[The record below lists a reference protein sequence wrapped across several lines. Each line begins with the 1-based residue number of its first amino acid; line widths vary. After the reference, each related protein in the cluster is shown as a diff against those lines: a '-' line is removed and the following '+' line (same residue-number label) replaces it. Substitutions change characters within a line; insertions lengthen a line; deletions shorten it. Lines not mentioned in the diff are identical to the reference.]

1 VQFVDSHCHLNYK
14 SYRQDVQEVIQR
26 AVDQGVY
33 RIIVPG
39 LDLESSR
46 KAVELAQRYEPVYAA
61 VGVHPNDVD
70 GFTEEQLPRFVE
82 LISFTKVVAVGEIGL
97 DYYHRQDNQTL
108 QHQVLKL
115 FLSLASEFK
124 KPVIFHSRECLH
136 ELIQTVTN
144 FNIENN
150 KSTLRGIFHAFEGD
164 LQDANR
170 VTEIG
175 FYLGAGGSVTYQNS
189 VIKHELFS
197 KINLSHVMLETD
209 APFLSP
215 QLYRGQRNEPGY
227 IPLIAEKVAE
237 LQQCDIK
244 EVALITTSNV
254 NTLFNWK

>member
-1 VQFVDSHCHLNYK
+1 MQFVDSHCHLNYE
-14 SYRQDVQEVIQR
+14 SYRQDVQEVIRR

-46 KAVELAQRYEPVYAA
+46 KAVELAQRFEPVYAA

-70 GFTEEQLPRFVE
+70 GFTEEQLPSFVE
-82 LISFTKVVAVGEIGL
+82 LISFPKVVAVGEIGL
-97 DYYHRQDNQTL
+97 DYYHRQDNQPL
-108 QHQVLKL
+108 QHLVLEL
-115 FLSLASEFK
+115 FLHLALEYK
-124 KPVIFHSRECLH
+124 KPVIFHSRECLR

-144 FNIENN
+144 FNIESDE
-150 KSTLRGIFHAFEGD
+150 STLRGIFHAFEGG
-164 LQDANR
+164 LQDANK
-170 VTEIG
+170 VTETG
-175 FYLGAGGSVTYQNS
+175 FYLGAGGSVTYPNS

-197 KINLSHVMLETD
+197 KIDLSHVMLETD

-215 QLYRGQRNEPGY
+215 QRYRGQRNEPGY

-244 EVALITTSNV
+244 EVALITTSNA
-254 NTLFNWK
+254 NTLFNWT